1 MKKTILVL
9 AAVLAA
15 SALTAPGSASA
26 ADSRCRTV
34 KVTAKKVGVR
44 KPPASRTSARMS
56 DPVVRW
62 VYRGDRLRSCVM
74 TFNRGSET
82 YRACGKTGQ
91 DWYVVRG
98 GQIPKTCARV
108 V

>member
-1 MKKTILVL
+1 
-9 AAVLAA
+9 
-15 SALTAPGSASA
+15 
-26 ADSRCRTV
+26 
-34 KVTAKKVGVR
+34 
-44 KPPASRTSARMS
+44 MS

-82 YRACGKTGQ
+82 YRACGKAGQ

-108 V
+108 GRALPHAMEGGTPAGVP

>member
-1 MKKTILVL
+1 
-9 AAVLAA
+9 
-15 SALTAPGSASA
+15 
-26 ADSRCRTV
+26 
-34 KVTAKKVGVR
+34 
-44 KPPASRTSARMS
+44 MS

>member
-1 MKKTILVL
+1 
-9 AAVLAA
+9 
-15 SALTAPGSASA
+15 
-26 ADSRCRTV
+26 
-34 KVTAKKVGVR
+34 
-44 KPPASRTSARMS
+44 MS

-82 YRACGKTGQ
+82 YRACGKAGQ
-91 DWYVVRG
+91 DWYVVPG